1 MTSVPATIAAE
12 QLIAK
17 QAMILSVLKQSAEQD
32 QQIAKILEEAS
43 RNVPLSA
50 TRGTNVNL
58 RT

>member
-17 QAMILSVLKQSAEQD
+17 QALTLSVIKQNAERD
-32 QQIAKILEEAS
+32 QQLARLLEEAS

-50 TRGTNVNL
+50 THGTNINI